1 MLSRFHHATALPFL
15 CATLLAA
22 CGSSK
27 DGPRGSSGNAGSS
40 GHGGATG
47 QAGNENLGGASVG
60 GQGNGGS
67 SGTPQYAGIQMRV
80 ATTATSSGGGQSL
93 LAFTGGGA
101 VRPGLESLEY
111 YVYSV
116 AICESLQA
124 SGSGFSN
131 PAGCLELYSGDRSRL
146 AYAPDS
152 DWTSLADDARAL
164 DDGFINLLD
173 ASSRQ
178 QLERTTELRS
188 EHVRS
193 YNYGIITWSLP
204 IKVKATLP
212 LGDGTFLYT
221 HDGETLSETVG
232 NDNFVRYY
240 TKASSSLGVGPAEE
254 AVVLLGNGG
263 NWFKFQSPLTVTS
276 ADVEERRQWVLDL
289 VFNPEGIV
297 KGFAGDFIGSGN
309 LEERNEQGTAVRTL
323 NVPMLDLAPIPHR
336 QDQQVVRESYLASL
350 NVGARA
356 FDVRLELYS
365 VEGDPNHTIYGVDVK
380 TLVTAASTSVPPEI
394 AKVSYVVAEDDGLSF
409 QSFKQSPLISGF
421 SRVTEE
427 LGTTHALL
435 SCATHDDREGAEGG
449 AAIVLDSCPAA
460 SIDVTFRLIGRT
472 LLDGELPNALPDAD
486 AGAYD
491 GGVHDAGTSN
501 DGDAGVDA
509 AL

>member
-1 MLSRFHHATALPFL
+1 MLRRFSSATALPCL
-15 CATLLAA
+15 CAALLLA

-27 DGPRGSSGNAGSS
+27 DDPGGGSGNAGSS

-47 QAGNENLGGASVG
+47 HAGNGGSPSNG

-80 ATTATSSGGGQSL
+80 ATTAASGGGGQNL

-111 YVYSV
+111 YIYSV
-116 AICESLQA
+116 QICESLQA

-131 PAGCLELYSGDRSRL
+131 PTGCLELYSGDRSRL
-146 AYAPDS
+146 AYELDA
-152 DWTSLADDARAL
+152 DWTPLADAARAL

-173 ASSRQ
+173 TSSRQ

-193 YNYGIITWSLP
+193 YNYGVITWSLP

-221 HDGETLSETVG
+221 HDGETQFETIG
-232 NDNFVRYY
+232 NDNFKRYY
-240 TKASSSLGVGPAEE
+240 TKAASSLGEGPAEK

-263 NWFKFQSPLTVTS
+263 NWFKFQNPLTVTS
-276 ADVEERRQWVLDL
+276 EDVEQRRQWVLDL

-309 LEERNEQGTAVRTL
+309 LEERNEQGTALRTV

-350 NVGARA
+350 NVGSRA

-365 VEGDPNHTIYGVDVK
+365 VEGDPNHTIYGADVK
-380 TLVTAASTSVPPEI
+380 TLVTSASSSVPPEI
-394 AKVSYVVAEDDGLSF
+394 AKISYVVSEDDGLSF

-427 LGTTHALL
+427 LGTTPAVL
-435 SCATHDDREGAEGG
+435 SCATHDNREGAEGG

-460 SIDVTFRLIGRT
+460 NIDVTFRLVGRT
-472 LLDGELPNALPDAD
+472 LLDGELPNQLPEAD
-486 AGAYD
+486 AGPHD
-491 GGVHDAGTSN
+491 GGVQDAGTAH
-501 DGDAGVDA
+501 DGDAGADA